1 MKTIN
6 VDVSKITD
14 DSKEDDKHTTI
25 NGNNNFENKI
35 IIDVNYLMS
44 RYRFIFP
51 ESVTP
56 EAPVPSGVQ

>member
-1 MKTIN
+1 MYSERLVAKRSKN
-6 VDVSKITD
+6 YGKGDVSKITD

-35 IIDVNYLMS
+35 IIDVNYVMS

-51 ESVTP
+51 ES
-56 EAPVPSGVQ
+56 